1 MPLETTTYNPIM
13 YHNSEYEG
21 RADIK
26 PSVALTN
33 NMSKLIEISTK
44 LKQF

>member
-1 MPLETTTYNPIM
+1 MPFETTTYNPIM
-13 YHNSEYEG
+13 YHNDYYDC
-21 RADIK
+21 RDDIK

>member
-1 MPLETTTYNPIM
+1 MPFETITYNPIM
-13 YHNSEYEG
+13 YHKDEYDG
-21 RADIK
+21 RAVIK